1 MKSSYVENL
10 ASFPLA
16 IYVEGIGGVPE
27 WPKGPDCK
35 SDGSAFVGSN
45 PTPSTR
51 SRKLI
56 RDGLAEAE
64 VHKFAGMV

>member
-1 MKSSYVENL
+1 MENL

-35 SDGSAFVGSN
+35 SDGSAIVGSN
-45 PTPSTR
+45 PTPSTT
-51 SRKLI
+51 SEA
-56 RDGLAEAE
+56 LA
-64 VHKFAGMV
+64 KG

>member
-1 MKSSYVENL
+1 MENL

-45 PTPSTR
+45 PTPSTTINTGVLEVER
-51 SRKLI
+51 
-56 RDGLAEAE
+56 AE
-64 VHKFAGMV
+64 

>member
-1 MKSSYVENL
+1 MENR

-16 IYVEGIGGVPE
+16 VCVEGRGGVPE

-45 PTPSTR
+45 PTPSTKTILFR
-51 SRKLI
+51 WFY
-56 RDGLAEAE
+56 RDCFGVVVEILE
-64 VHKFAGMV
+64 VGARNI